1 MASEVLS
8 DALAELT
15 DALGHLEFGLLAAD
29 RDRTLAI
36 RDRVRRDV
44 EGHIARLRHPDA
56 PLLVVVGGVTGG
68 GKSTMVNT
76 LAGAAV
82 AATGVRRPTTSSPT
96 LVCNPDDLGWFDD
109 DRVLPGLE
117 RRLAP
122 PAEPAPAG
130 GWRRRR
136 RAAAAAPPTP
146 SPQHDGTPAVHL
158 VPVAAVPAGLALLDA
173 PDSDSV
179 STRNRELADALLDAA
194 DVWVWVTTQG
204 KYADEDSMA
213 LLRRAR
219 DRRTAI
225 AVALTHVDPG
235 DLQVVVDDFGDK
247 LAVEGL
253 PAARLFVVPRS
264 SVRGDRLPEHAL
276 FDLRGWLWSLA
287 EAQERD
293 ALREQTLRGALDALP
308 AEVEGLLAK
317 VDAEHQTYRSLTGV
331 AAQRYGAATA
341 SFADMLE
348 QGRISMREQVLRSW
362 VDFVGTG
369 RFQRFLQSAT
379 DRARQV
385 GRRLLG
391 PLVDKQGQRLGQD
404 LRVEAADAVAARVG
418 QVADLAAGDTAG
430 EWMRDPA
437 GRMLLDAEPALHR
450 SRHDLADRVATAVAA
465 WELELIELVTTK
477 GEARKVRTQ
486 WASTAINA
494 TAASLMIVVFTA
506 TGGLTG
512 AEVGIAGAGA
522 TLGQLVLEKMLGSQN
537 VRWLVAEAK
546 VRLLAHVEAILAEER
561 ARFTRVAA
569 ERAPDPVDRDR
580 IVAALDRVR
589 ASR

>member
-136 RAAAAAPPTP
+136 RAAAATPPTP
-146 SPQHDGTPAVHL
+146 SQEHDGTPAVHL
-158 VPVAAVPAGLALLDA
+158 VPVAAIPAGLALLDA

-264 SVRGDRLPEHAL
+264 PVRGDRLPEHAL

>member
-136 RAAAAAPPTP
+136 RAAAATPPTP
-146 SPQHDGTPAVHL
+146 SQEHDGTPAVHL

-264 SVRGDRLPEHAL
+264 PVRGDRLPEHAL